1 MQRIVMFSGG
11 AGSWATAKRVKER
24 HPDDPLVL
32 VFADTKAEDP
42 DLYRFLQDSAANLNA
57 RLVWLQDGRD
67 LWEVFRDKRF
77 IGNSRLANCSHLLKQ
92 KPAREWL
99 EANVQPDDAV
109 IYVGIDWTETHRLAS
124 IVEAYKPYRAEAP
137 LTEPPFMD
145 KAAVLEWMRREG
157 IEPPRLYALG
167 FAHNNC
173 GGFCVRAGQA
183 QFKRLL
189 EVFPERYAYHEAQEE
204 SMRQMLDRDVSILSE
219 QRQGHKV
226 PLTLRSFR
234 ERQESQPG
242 LFDADDWGGCG
253 CFVDS
258 VSH

>member
-24 HPDDPLVL
+24 YPSDPLVL

-42 DLYRFLQDSAANLNA
+42 DLYRFLQDSAANLDA

-67 LWEVFRDKRF
+67 LWQVFRDKRF

-204 SMRQMLDRDVSILSE
+204 AMRQMLDRDVSILSE
-219 QRQGHKV
+219 QQQGQKV

-253 CFVDS
+253 CFVES
-258 VSH
+258 A